1 MAEQGS
7 WVGLGCVALSNV
19 SGFPRIGRNR
29 ELKFATEGHWRGET
43 SAEELAATAKAI
55 RIENWKLM
63 QDAGIDLIPSNDFSY
78 YDQVLD
84 TIALVGA
91 VPERYGWGG
100 GEVDLDTYF
109 AMARGRQTDDVDV
122 TAMEMT
128 KWFNTNYHYIV
139 PELGPDTRFSLSSS
153 KPFDEHSEAMEEVG
167 IDTVP
172 VLIGPVSFLLLSKPA
187 EGVDDRFDA
196 VDLIE
201 PLIEVY
207 GEVIEKLAG
216 QGATWVQF
224 DEPCFVQDRTEKELD
239 ALRLAYEELCKV
251 HERPR
256 IVVKT
261 YFDHVGDAY
270 GVLRDLPIEGVGL
283 DFTGFIHEEG
293 IGFGEAPFHE
303 HGGRHNA
310 EFIAN
315 QEGLDDQ
322 WLFAGIVDGR
332 NVWINHLEHSLDA
345 LDGMRDRTAQ
355 LVVSTSCSLL
365 HTPIDLDAEPAGG
378 DADLDDELRSWMAF
392 ATQKIGEVATLAKG
406 VAEGREAIAD
416 QLDKNDR
423 AIDSRRD
430 SARTRNPDVR
440 DRVAALTEA
449 DARRDTPFAE
459 RKRLQQEKLGLPT
472 FPATTIGSFPQTD
485 EIRAARR
492 QLREGEIELAEYED
506 RMRAEID
513 RVISF
518 QEEIGLDVLVHGE
531 PERNDMVQYF
541 GEQMLGYA
549 FTENAW
555 VQSYGSRCVRP
566 PIIFG
571 DVSRPAPMTVEWI
584 TYAQSKTD
592 LPLKGM
598 LTGPVTMLEW
608 SFVRDDQPR
617 SETCEQLALAIRDE
631 VADLEEAGI
640 PIIHVDEPAIRE
652 GLPLRHDRWDEYLR
666 WAVYSFRVAT
676 SGVSDETQ
684 VHTHM
689 CYSDFGDILEHIQEM
704 DADVTL
710 IEAARSRMELL
721 HHWDRSGFTH
731 DLGPGVYDIHSP
743 RVPSTEEIAEL
754 LHEAARV
761 LRPEQL
767 WVTPDC
773 GLKTRAWAEVDPS
786 LRNMVEAAKQLREE
800 LVPAS

>member
-1 MAEQGS
+1 M
-7 WVGLGCVALSNV
+7 ALSNV

-29 ELKFATEGHWRGET
+29 ELKFATEGYWRGET
-43 SAEELAATAKAI
+43 SADQLAATAKAI
-55 RIENWKLM
+55 RVENWKLM

-84 TIALVGA
+84 TIALVGG
-91 VPERYGWGG
+91 VPERYGWEGG
-100 GEVDLDTYF
+100 QVDLDTYF
-109 AMARGRQTDDVDV
+109 AMARGRQTDDQDV

-128 KWFNTNYHYIV
+128 KWFDTNYHYIV
-139 PELGPDTRFSLSSS
+139 PELGPETRFSLSSS
-153 KPFDEHSEAMEEVG
+153 KPFDEHAEAMEELG

-172 VLIGPVSFLLLSKPA
+172 VLVGPVSFLLLSKLA
-187 EGVDDRFDA
+187 EGVEHFDA

-201 PLIEVY
+201 PLVEVY
-207 GEVIEKLAG
+207 GEVIERLAE

-224 DEPCFVQDRTEKELD
+224 DEPCFVEDRSEKELD

-283 DFTGFIHEEG
+283 DFTGNVHGDLLSPEV
-293 IGFGEAPFHE
+293 HV

-332 NVWINHLEHSLDA
+332 NVWRNHLEHSLDA
-345 LDGMRDRTAQ
+345 LDGMRTRTKQ

-365 HTPIDLDAEPAGG
+365 HVPIDLDAEPAGV
-378 DADLDDELRSWMAF
+378 DADLDDEMRSWMAF
-392 ATQKIGEVATLAKG
+392 AVQKVGEVATLAKG
-406 VAEGREAIAD
+406 VAEGRDAIAD
-416 QLDKNDR
+416 ELEANDR
-423 AIDSRRD
+423 ARDFRRE
-430 SARTRNPDVR
+430 SARTSNIEVR
-440 DRVAALTEA
+440 
-449 DARRDTPFAE
+449 ARIDSLDEEHDQRSSPFEE
-459 RKRLQQEKLGLPT
+459 RRQAQRARIDIPEL

-485 EIRAARR
+485 EIRQTRAKEKRGEIDWQTYKEAM
-492 QLREGEIELAEYED
+492 QGEIEK
-506 RMRAEID
+506 
-513 RVISF
+513 VIHF
-518 QEEIGLDVLVHGE
+518 QEDVGLDVLVHGE

-541 GEQMLGYA
+541 GEQMEGYV
-549 FTENAW
+549 FTESAW
-555 VQSYGSRCVRP
+555 VQSYGTRYVRP

-571 DVSRPAPMTVEWI
+571 DVLRPSQMTVDWI
-584 TYAQSKTD
+584 SYAQSLTD
-592 LPLKGM
+592 KPVKGM

-608 SFVRDDQPR
+608 SFVRDDQPLAD
-617 SETCEQLALAIRDE
+617 TCKQLALAIRDE
-631 VADLEEAGI
+631 VEDLEKAGVQ
-640 PIIHVDEPAIRE
+640 IIQVDEPAIRE
-652 GLPLRHDRWDEYLR
+652 GLPLRKDRWDEYLT
-666 WAVYSFRVAT
+666 WAVHCFRLAT
-676 SGVSDETQ
+676 AVVKDETQ
-684 VHTHM
+684 IETHM
-689 CYSDFGDILEHIQEM
+689 CYSDFGDILQHIQAM
-704 DADVTL
+704 DADVLL

-721 HHWDRSGFTH
+721 HHWEKTGYGNDI
-731 DLGPGVYDIHSP
+731 GPGVYDIHSP
-743 RVPSTEEIAEL
+743 RIPSVEEMVEL

-767 WVTPDC
+767 WVNPDC
-773 GLKTRAWAEVDPS
+773 GLKTRTWDEVDPS
-786 LRNMVEAAKQLREE
+786 LRNMVDAAKQLREE

>member
-1 MAEQGS
+1 M
-7 WVGLGCVALSNV
+7 ALSNV

-29 ELKFATEGHWRGET
+29 ELKFATEGYWRGET
-43 SAEELAATAKAI
+43 TADELAATAKAI
-55 RIENWKLM
+55 RVENWKLM

-91 VPERYGWGG
+91 VPERYGWEGSQ
-100 GEVDLDTYF
+100 VDLDTYF
-109 AMARGRQTDDVDV
+109 AMARGRQTDNQDV

-128 KWFNTNYHYIV
+128 KWFDTNYHYLV
-139 PELGPDTRFSLSSS
+139 PELGPETQFSLSSS
-153 KPFDEHSEAMEEVG
+153 KPFDEHAEAMEEVG

-172 VLIGPVSFLLLSKPA
+172 VLIGPVSFLLLSKLA
-187 EGVDDRFDA
+187 EGVEHFDA

-201 PLIEVY
+201 PLVEVY
-207 GEVIEKLAG
+207 GEVIERLAE

-224 DEPCFVQDRTEKELD
+224 DEPCFVEDRSEKELD

-283 DFTGFIHEEG
+283 DFTGNVHG
-293 IGFGEAPFHE
+293 DLLSPDVHV

-315 QEGLDDQ
+315 QEGLGDQ

-332 NVWINHLEHSLDA
+332 NVWRNHLEHSLDA
-345 LDGMRDRTAQ
+345 LDGMRTRTKQ

-365 HTPIDLDAEPAGG
+365 HVPIDVDAEPAGV
-378 DADLDDELRSWMAF
+378 DADLDDEMRSWMAF
-392 ATQKIGEVATLAKG
+392 AVQKVGEVATLAKG
-406 VAEGREAIAD
+406 VAEGRGAIAD
-416 QLDKNDR
+416 ELEADDR
-423 AIDSRRD
+423 ARDFRRE
-430 SARTRNPDVR
+430 SARTSNIEVR
-440 DRVAALTEA
+440 
-449 DARRDTPFAE
+449 ARIDSLDEEHDQRSSPFEE
-459 RKRLQQEKLGLPT
+459 RRQAQRARIDIPEL

-485 EIRAARR
+485 EIRQTRAKEKRGEIDWQTYKEAM
-492 QLREGEIELAEYED
+492 QGEIEK
-506 RMRAEID
+506 
-513 RVISF
+513 VIRF
-518 QEEIGLDVLVHGE
+518 QEDVGLDVLVHGE

-541 GEQMLGYA
+541 GEQMEGYV
-549 FTENAW
+549 FTESAW
-555 VQSYGSRCVRP
+555 VQSYGSRYVRP

-571 DVSRPAPMTVEWI
+571 DVLRPSQMTVDWI
-584 TYAQSKTD
+584 SYAQSLTD
-592 LPLKGM
+592 KPVKGM

-608 SFVRDDQPR
+608 SFVRDDQPLAD
-617 SETCEQLALAIRDE
+617 TCKQLALAIRDE
-631 VADLEEAGI
+631 VEDLEKAGVQ
-640 PIIHVDEPAIRE
+640 IIQVDEPAIRE
-652 GLPLRHDRWDEYLR
+652 GLPLRKDRWDEYLT
-666 WAVYSFRVAT
+666 WAVHCFRLAT
-676 SGVSDETQ
+676 AVVKDETQ
-684 VHTHM
+684 IQTHM
-689 CYSDFGDILEHIQEM
+689 CYSDFGDILEHIQAM
-704 DADVTL
+704 DADVLL

-721 HHWDRSGFTH
+721 HHWEKTGYRNDI
-731 DLGPGVYDIHSP
+731 GPGVYDIHSP
-743 RVPSTEEIAEL
+743 RIPSVEEMVEL

-767 WVTPDC
+767 WVNPDC
-773 GLKTRAWAEVDPS
+773 GLKTRTWDEVDPS
-786 LRNMVEAAKQLREE
+786 LRNMVDAAKQLREE

>member
-1 MAEQGS
+1 MS
-7 WVGLGCVALSNV
+7 VSNV

-29 ELKFATEGHWRGET
+29 ELKFATEGYWRGET
-43 SAEELAATAKAI
+43 SAFELAETAKRI
-55 RIENWKLM
+55 RVENWNLM

-84 TIALVGA
+84 AIALVGA
-91 VPERYGWGG
+91 VPERYGWSGG
-100 GEVDLDTYF
+100 TVDLDTYF
-109 AMARGRQTDDVDV
+109 AMARGRQAGDVDV

-128 KWFNTNYHYIV
+128 KWFNSNYHYIV
-139 PELGPDTRFSLSSS
+139 PELGPGTRFSLSSS
-153 KPFDEHSEAMEEVG
+153 KPFDEHAEAMQETG

-172 VLIGPVSFLLLSKPA
+172 VLVGPVSFLLLSKPA
-187 EGVDDRFDA
+187 DGAPNDFDSLA
-196 VDLIE
+196 LIE
-201 PLIEVY
+201 PLVEVY

-216 QGATWVQF
+216 QGATWVQL
-224 DEPCFVQDRTEKELD
+224 DEPCFVEDRTEPELD

-251 HERPR
+251 RERPR
-256 IVVKT
+256 ILVKT

-283 DFTGFIHEEG
+283 DLVGGTHEG
-293 IGFGEAPFHE
+293 AGVTPHE
-303 HGGRHNA
+303 HGGRHNV
-310 EFIAN
+310 EFIAE
-315 QEGLDDQ
+315 QGGLGDQ

-332 NVWINHLEHSLDA
+332 NVWINELEHSLD
-345 LDGMRDRTAQ
+345 LLEGLRDRAEQ

-365 HTPIDLDAEPAGG
+365 HTPIDLDAEPAGV
-378 DADLDDELRSWMAF
+378 DADLDAEMRSWMAF
-392 ATQKIGEVATLAKG
+392 AVQKVGEVATLAKG
-406 VAEGREAIAD
+406 QAEGRAAIAD
-416 QLDKNDR
+416 ELDANDR
-423 AIDSRRD
+423 AHDSRRE
-430 SARTRNPDVR
+430 SHRTRNPEVR
-440 DRVAALTEA
+440 ARVAALSEA
-449 DARRDTPFAE
+449 DARRNSEFPQ
-459 RKRLQQEKLGLPT
+459 RKQAQQDKLGLPQ
-472 FPATTIGSFPQTD
+472 FPSTTIGSYPQTE

-492 QLREGEIELAEYED
+492 QLREDQIQLGEYEE

-518 QEEIGLDVLVHGE
+518 QEEAGLDVLVHGE

-549 FTENAW
+549 FTQNAW

-592 LPLKGM
+592 KPVKGV

-608 SFVRDDQPR
+608 SFVRDDQPP

-631 VADLEEAGI
+631 VADLEAAGT

-652 GLPLRHDRWDEYLR
+652 GLPLRRDRWDEYLG
-666 WAVYSFRVAT
+666 WAIYSFRVAT
-676 SGVSDETQ
+676 SSVRDDTQ
-684 VHTHM
+684 IHTHM
-689 CYSDFGDILEHIQEM
+689 CYSDFGDIMEHIQAM
-704 DADVTL
+704 DADVNL

-721 HHWDRSGFTH
+721 HDWEKTGYRGDI
-731 DLGPGVYDIHSP
+731 GPGVYDIHSP
-743 RVPSTEEIAEL
+743 RVPPVEEMVEL

-773 GLKTRAWAEVDPS
+773 GLKTRGWAETEPS
-786 LRNMVEAAKQLREE
+786 LRNMVQAAKQLREE

>member
-1 MAEQGS
+1 M
-7 WVGLGCVALSNV
+7 ALSNV

-29 ELKFATEGHWRGET
+29 ELKFATEGYWRGET
-43 SAEELAATAKAI
+43 TADELAATAKAI
-55 RIENWKLM
+55 RVENWKLM

-91 VPERYGWGG
+91 VPERYGWEGSQ
-100 GEVDLDTYF
+100 VDLDTYF
-109 AMARGRQTDDVDV
+109 AMARGRQTDNQDV

-128 KWFNTNYHYIV
+128 KWFDTNYHYLV
-139 PELGPDTRFSLSSS
+139 PELGPETQFSLSSS
-153 KPFDEHSEAMEEVG
+153 KPFDEHAEAMEEVG

-172 VLIGPVSFLLLSKPA
+172 VLIGPVSFLLLSKLA
-187 EGVDDRFDA
+187 EGVEHFDA

-201 PLIEVY
+201 PLVEVY
-207 GEVIEKLAG
+207 GEVIERLG
-216 QGATWVQF
+216 EQGATWVQF
-224 DEPCFVQDRTEKELD
+224 DEPCFVEDRSEKELD

-283 DFTGFIHEEG
+283 DFTGNVHG
-293 IGFGEAPFHE
+293 DLLSPDVHV

-332 NVWINHLEHSLDA
+332 NVWRNHLEHSLDA
-345 LDGMRDRTAQ
+345 LEGMRTRTKQ

-365 HTPIDLDAEPAGG
+365 HVPIDLDAEPAGV
-378 DADLDDELRSWMAF
+378 DADLDDEMRSWMAF
-392 ATQKIGEVATLAKG
+392 AVQKVGEVATLAKG
-406 VAEGREAIAD
+406 VAEGRGAIAEELEAD
-416 QLDKNDR
+416 DR
-423 AIDSRRD
+423 ARDFRRE
-430 SARTRNPDVR
+430 SARTSNIEVR
-440 DRVAALTEA
+440 
-449 DARRDTPFAE
+449 ARIDSLDEEHDQRSSPFEE
-459 RKRLQQEKLGLPT
+459 RRQAQRARIDIPEL

-485 EIRAARR
+485 EIRQTRAKEKRGEIDWQTYKEAM
-492 QLREGEIELAEYED
+492 QGEIEK
-506 RMRAEID
+506 
-513 RVISF
+513 VIRF
-518 QEEIGLDVLVHGE
+518 QEDVGLDVRVHGE

-541 GEQMLGYA
+541 GEQMEGYV
-549 FTENAW
+549 FTESAW
-555 VQSYGSRCVRP
+555 VQSYGSRYVRP

-571 DVSRPAPMTVEWI
+571 DVLRPSQMTVDWI
-584 TYAQSKTD
+584 SYAQSLTD
-592 LPLKGM
+592 KPVKGM

-608 SFVRDDQPR
+608 SFVRDDQPLAD
-617 SETCEQLALAIRDE
+617 TCKQLALAIRDE
-631 VADLEEAGI
+631 VEDLEKAGVQ
-640 PIIHVDEPAIRE
+640 IIQVDEPAIRE
-652 GLPLRHDRWDEYLR
+652 GLPLRKDRWDEYLT
-666 WAVYSFRVAT
+666 WAVHCFRLAT
-676 SGVSDETQ
+676 AVVKDETQ
-684 VHTHM
+684 IQTHM
-689 CYSDFGDILEHIQEM
+689 CYSDFGDILEHIQAM
-704 DADVTL
+704 DADVLL

-721 HHWDRSGFTH
+721 HHWEKTGYRNDI
-731 DLGPGVYDIHSP
+731 GPGVYDIHSP
-743 RVPSTEEIAEL
+743 RIPSVEEMVEL

-767 WVTPDC
+767 WVNPDC
-773 GLKTRAWAEVDPS
+773 GLKTRTWDEVDPS
-786 LRNMVEAAKQLREE
+786 LRNMVDAAKQLREE

>member
-1 MAEQGS
+1 MA
-7 WVGLGCVALSNV
+7 LANV

-29 ELKFATEGHWRGET
+29 ELKFATESYWRGQ
-43 SAEELAATAKAI
+43 SSPDELAATAKAI
-55 RIENWKLM
+55 RVESWKLV
-63 QDAGIDLIPSNDFSY
+63 QGAGIDLIPSNDFSY

-84 TIALVGA
+84 TIALLGA
-91 VPERYGWGG
+91 VPERYGWAG

-109 AMARGRQTDDVDV
+109 AMARGRQADGVDV

-128 KWFNTNYHYIV
+128 KWFDTNYHYIV
-139 PELGPDTRFSLSSS
+139 PELGPATSFSLSSS
-153 KPFDEHSEAMEEVG
+153 KPFDEHAEAMEEAG

-187 EGVDDRFDA
+187 DGVSEGFNPL
-196 VDLIE
+196 DLIE
-201 PLIEVY
+201 PLVEVY
-207 GEVIEKLAG
+207 GEVIEKLAE
-216 QGATWVQF
+216 QGATWVQL
-224 DEPCFVQDRTEKELD
+224 DEPCFVQDRSEQELD

-283 DFTGFIHEEG
+283 DLTGVVHGDELDP
-293 IGFGEAPFHE
+293 AVHE

-310 EFIAN
+310 QFIAD
-315 QEGLDDQ
+315 QGGLEDQ

-345 LDGMRDRTAQ
+345 LEGLRGQTAQ

-365 HTPIDLDAEPAGG
+365 HVPIDLDAEPAGG
-378 DADLDDELRSWMAF
+378 DADLDDETRSWMAF
-392 ATQKIGEVATLAKG
+392 AVQKVGEVATLARG
-406 VAEGREAIAD
+406 VADGREAIAEA
-416 QLDKNDR
+416 LDANDR
-423 AIDSRRD
+423 ARDSRRE
-430 SARTRNPDVR
+430 SHRTRTPEVR
-440 DRVAALTEA
+440 DRVTALTEA
-449 DARRDTPFAE
+449 DARRETPFAE
-459 RKRLQQEKLGLPT
+459 RKQLQRQKLGLPA

-485 EIRAARR
+485 EIRTARR
-492 QLREGEIELAEYED
+492 RLREGEIQLAEYEE

-513 RVISF
+513 RVVGF
-518 QEEIGLDVLVHGE
+518 QEETGLDVLVHGE

-541 GEQMLGYA
+541 GEQMLGFI

-555 VQSYGSRCVRP
+555 VQSYGSRYVRP

-592 LPLKGM
+592 KPMKGM

-631 VADLEEAGI
+631 VADLEQAGI
-640 PIIHVDEPAIRE
+640 PIVHVDEPAIRE
-652 GLPLRHDRWDEYLR
+652 GLPLRREGWDEYLR
-666 WAVYSFRVAT
+666 WAIHCFRVTT
-676 SGVSDETQ
+676 SGVADETQ
-684 VHTHM
+684 VQTHM
-689 CYSDFGDILEHIQEM
+689 CYSDFGDILGQIQEM

-721 HHWDRSGFTH
+721 HHWDRSGFTN
-731 DLGPGVYDIHSP
+731 DLGPGVWDIHSP
-743 RVPSTEEIAEL
+743 RVPSAEEMAEL
-754 LHEAARV
+754 LHEAART

-773 GLKTRAWAEVDPS
+773 GLKTRGWPETERS
-786 LRNMVEAAKQLREE
+786 LRNMVQAAKQLREE